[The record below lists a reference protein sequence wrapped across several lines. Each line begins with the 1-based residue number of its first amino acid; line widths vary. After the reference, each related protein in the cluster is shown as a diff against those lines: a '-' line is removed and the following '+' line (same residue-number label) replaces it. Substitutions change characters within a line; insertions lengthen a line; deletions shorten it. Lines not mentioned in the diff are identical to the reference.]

1 MTPRRD
7 DGGARAAIGVGAS
20 AGGVDALTQIVRG
33 LPPELGACVLIVL
46 HVPAAGRSL
55 LSAILARNSRL
66 PVAQAQDGEPLLAG
80 RVLVAP
86 PDRHLL
92 AVDGRVQLDDG
103 PKENGARP
111 AIDPTLRS
119 LAAAYGRQAIAVILS
134 GALADGAHGAAAVAA
149 AGGGVIVQDP
159 QEASVTSMPRHAIE
173 AVGAAATV
181 LPVDLIAAELV
192 RRIAAVHEDIPA

>member
-20 AGGVDALTQIVRG
+20 AGGLDALTEIVRG
-33 LPPELGACVLIVL
+33 LPAELGACVLIVL
-46 HVPAAGRSL
+46 HVPAAGPSL
-55 LSAILARNSRL
+55 LSRILARHARL
-66 PVAQAQDGEPLLAG
+66 PVAQARDGEPLLPG
-80 RVLVAP
+80 HVLVAP
-86 PDRHLL
+86 PDRHVL
-92 AVDGRVQLDDG
+92 AVDGRVRLDDG

-119 LAAAYGRQAIAVILS
+119 LAAAYGTQATAVILS
-134 GALADGAHGAAAVAA
+134 GALGDGARGARDVAA

-159 QEASVTSMPRHAIE
+159 LQAGVSSMPRHAIE

-181 LPVDLIAAELV
+181 LHADLIAAELV
-192 RRIAAVHEDIPA
+192 RRTVEEHIPA